1 MNIVMFH
8 IKYTPNLECRN
19 HKEIFLT
26 KTFLKPTHI
35 RNYNYK
41 VFIIMNTSEIIKSF
55 ESKDELNPKIWE
67 KGGKS
72 YMMKPEVREKLLETT
87 NIFIDFLGV
96 DVIVTDIIMIGSL
109 VNYNWSK
116 FSDIDLHIV
125 VNYNQFPNN
134 SQELYIEFFD
144 LKKIIFNDRHDIKL
158 FGYDVECF
166 VQNEA
171 ETPFSSG
178 VYSVLYDMW
187 VNKPKKL
194 DKKNIDIELLKEK
207 ANQWMRIIDGV
218 VDNIEDE
225 DPDEIKNLVKKYKEK
240 LKKFRNCGLEKGG
253 EMSLENLVFKLLRR
267 NGYVE
272 KLYELPTEIIDKKL
286 SMNQ

>member
-1 MNIVMFH
+1 
-8 IKYTPNLECRN
+8 
-19 HKEIFLT
+19 
-26 KTFLKPTHI
+26 
-35 RNYNYK
+35 
-41 VFIIMNTSEIIKSF
+41 MNTSEIIKSF

-96 DVIVTDIIMIGSL
+96 DVVVTDIIMIGSL

-144 LKKIIFNDRHDIKL
+144 LKKIIFNDKHDIKL

-225 DPDEIKNLVKKYKEK
+225 DPDEIKSLVKKYKEK